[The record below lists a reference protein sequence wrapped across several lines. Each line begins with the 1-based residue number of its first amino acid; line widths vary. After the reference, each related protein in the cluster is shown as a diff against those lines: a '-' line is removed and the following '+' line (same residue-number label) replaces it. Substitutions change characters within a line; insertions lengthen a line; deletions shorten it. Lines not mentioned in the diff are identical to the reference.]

1 MFSYGHV
8 KTELFVNDNVTR
20 PNATAIV
27 FGKFLVF
34 IGYMWTAGNNEKNKM
49 KFWVFK
55 RKGYLWTGENE
66 PKTLRVDRESFDTG
80 TETCIFSIENGVI
93 VSFLRTS

>member
-34 IGYMWTAGNNEKNKM
+34 IGYMWTAGNNEKIK
-49 KFWVFK
+49 
-55 RKGYLWTGENE
+55 
-66 PKTLRVDRESFDTG
+66 
-80 TETCIFSIENGVI
+80 
-93 VSFLRTS
+93 